1 MKFQNWNNE
10 VFVRMN
16 TVVTVKEI
24 NKDGTVLVGCD
35 NSACAGCHAKM
46 FCNNK
51 NQNEYLS
58 LNTKKIE
65 LKEGDLVELFL
76 PPGKTILSTVLVF
89 ALPLALFPV
98 GYILGGL
105 IFINEVQKALC
116 GIGFMALAF
125 LIASLIFTRNKRQLM
140 PVVEKVLMKHLN
152 VVGAAIMRDGKLFAT
167 QCASKKPEI
176 PFQWEFPGGKIED
189 GESPQQAI
197 SRELSEE
204 LSIKVEVKD
213 LITTVSYQYP
223 HFHMTMQIFLCF
235 LDEKQQPKL
244 NEHLS
249 AKWIGP
255 EEFYLLDWAP
265 ADVKALDAVASVCWP
280 EQTNS

>member
-1 MKFQNWNNE
+1 
-10 VFVRMN
+10 MN
-16 TVVTVKEI
+16 TVVTVKKT

-51 NQNEYLS
+51 DQNEYLA
-58 LNTKKIE
+58 LNCKKLE
-65 LKEGDLVELFL
+65 LNAGDTVELFL

-89 ALPLALFPV
+89 ALPLALFPL
-98 GYILGGL
+98 GYLLGGL
-105 IFINEVQKALC
+105 LPLNEVQKALC

-125 LIASLIFTRNKRQLM
+125 FLASLFFTHNKRKLM
-140 PVVEKVLMKHLN
+140 PVVEKILMKHIE

-176 PFQWEFPGGKIED
+176 PFQWEFPGGKIEK
-189 GESPQQAI
+189 GEIPEQAI
-197 SRELSEE
+197 VRELSEE
-204 LSIKVEVKD
+204 LSINVEVKEQ
-213 LITTVSYQYP
+213 ITTVSYQYP
-223 HFHMTMQIFLCF
+223 HFHMTMKIFLC
-235 LDEKQQPKL
+235 LLNENQQPKL

-255 EEFYLLDWAP
+255 EELYLLDWAP
-265 ADVKALDAVASVCWP
+265 ADAKALDVVASACWP
-280 EQTNS
+280 K